1 MVLMILLEAS
11 SSGTELQSPSLY
23 WPPSS
28 SSSESSVSFSSSD
41 SRSRE
46 DEDDVVSPAEA
57 GDVAPAD
64 AGDGAPAEARGRDE
78 ERGGDLI

>member
-1 MVLMILLEAS
+1 MARKCDSRIPDGRSFEPQLFTLI
-11 SSGTELQSPSLY
+11 
-23 WPPSS
+23 PSS